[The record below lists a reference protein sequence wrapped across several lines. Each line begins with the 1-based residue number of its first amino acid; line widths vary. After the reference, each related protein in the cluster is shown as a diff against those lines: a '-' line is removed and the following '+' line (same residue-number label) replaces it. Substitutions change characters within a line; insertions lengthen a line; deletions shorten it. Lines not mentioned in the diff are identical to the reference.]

1 MPLSYLE
8 ENQKSLNDYIINII
22 QYFSKKIFHFFFLYF
37 DQNKCLGQQ
46 HVYEKNYF
54 GKY

>member
-22 QYFSKKIFHFFFLYF
+22 QYFSKFFFSFLYF
-37 DQNKCLGQQ
+37 DQNKCFGQQ